1 MSRSGAR
8 NLYISGRME
17 PPEQVMP
24 MGRKIASD
32 CAEKKPF
39 KACNPFRRP
48 TFVRMVSHSSFM
60 CPFGRNAFKTS
71 SLVKAC
77 KNHFQHC
84 GVSTLPGFGGWKV
97 ASQKEVQSRSSSSI
111 IIHVIIML
119 TIMSVI
125 ISLSS
130 IMRIIVLPLLITI
143 RFILHSQQYHHPRL
157 HFIYTCHFSPECIPW
172 SGLLSPVHGQR
183 HGGASIMEHD
193 WCLEC
198 RHANRRRRRRSK
210 LN

>member
-97 ASQKEVQSRSSSSI
+97 ASHKEVQSWSSWSWSSSSSSSSSSI
-111 IIHVIIML
+111 IIHVIMML
-119 TIMSVI
+119 TIWVSSSPSVASCA
-125 ISLSS
+125 SLSS
-130 IMRIIVLPLLITI
+130 
-143 RFILHSQQYHHPRL
+143 
-157 HFIYTCHFSPECIPW
+157 
-172 SGLLSPVHGQR
+172 
-183 HGGASIMEHD
+183 
-193 WCLEC
+193 
-198 RHANRRRRRRSK
+198 RS
-210 LN
+210 